1 MALRYDPIIF
11 DMDGTLLD
19 TLDDLADS
27 VNYALETHG
36 FPKREKEHVRAAIG
50 NGVGKLIECCM
61 PEAFREDE
69 YNKVLS
75 TFKEYYEKHSND
87 KTHVFDGM
95 IEMIKKLKEQGATV
109 AIVSNKIDSA
119 VQELA
124 EIYFPGLIDCVTGER
139 EGVRRKPEPDVI
151 FATLEKLDKSPKKA
165 VYIGDTEVDIQTAKN
180 AGIKGISITWGFRDP
195 EVLAINEAD
204 EIVMSVEQL
213 YEMLTENFARSFFRL
228 YDRMLAAGLI
238 TFAETG
244 MKRDDFT
251 RLCIDDSYSLPYAE
265 IERICKN
272 MKLGYV
278 DTQKLLSLAAPEE
291 DEEK

>member
-11 DMDGTLLD
+11 DMDGTLLN

-27 VNYALETHG
+27 VNYALEIHG
-36 FPKREKEHVRAAIG
+36 FPKREKNHVREAIG

-61 PEAFREDE
+61 PEVFSENE
-69 YNKVLS
+69 YRAVLS
-75 TFKEYYEKHSND
+75 TFKEYYGEHSND

-95 IEMIKKLKEQGATV
+95 LEMIKKLKEQGATV
-109 AIVSNKIDSA
+109 AIVSNKINSA
-119 VQELA
+119 VQELP

-151 FATLEKLDKSPKKA
+151 FATLEQLDKSPKKA

-213 YEMLTENFARSFFRL
+213 YEMLTENFARTFFRL

-278 DTQKLLSLAAPEE
+278 DTQKLLSLAAHEE
-291 DEEK
+291 DEEN

>member
-19 TLDDLADS
+19 TLEDLADS
-27 VNYALETHG
+27 VNYALRENG
-36 FPKREKEHVRAAIG
+36 FPEREKEDVRQAIG
-50 NGVGKLIECCM
+50 NGVGKLIEASM
-61 PEAFREDE
+61 PDE
-69 YNKVLS
+69 YSEKEYESVLK
-75 TFKEYYEKHSND
+75 TFKEYYAEHSND

-95 IEMIKKLKEQGATV
+95 LDMIKNLKEQGATV

-124 EIYFPGLIDCVTGER
+124 EIYFDGLIDCVTGER
-139 EGVRRKPEPDVI
+139 EGVRRKPAPDVI
-151 FATLEKLDKSPKKA
+151 LATLEKLDMSAKKA

-204 EIVMSVEQL
+204 EIVMSVDQL
-213 YEMLTENFARSFFRL
+213 YDLLTENFARNFFRL

-251 RLCIDDSYSLPYAE
+251 RLCVDDSYSLKYDE

-291 DEEK
+291 DDEE